1 VELQLIAK
9 RRSKEVAEI
18 NHGVEVRV
26 FQQKVRHLTFEQ
38 AGTSAALTA
47 EAAAEVAS
55 EEQAHLV
62 REAGL
67 RGAKGELRERIRALE
82 VANAEVIR
90 QLRVQQDRSL
100 QTVEAENATALGAM
114 QARYEA
120 RLAQLGRD
128 LRLRLK
134 VDLHEVE
141 ERKNLHIHQLSRAHE
156 EAFGELRR
164 YYNDITRA
172 NLAMMGELKA
182 QIGEAGHKAANNQRL
197 VLEMAEENKRLS
209 EPLQR
214 AMAERAQL
222 QADLRDAARDKAS
235 LAYARTR
242 LRELRAELG
251 DLQRAQGAL
260 EARYSDVTAERDALY
275 ERFEATVLAAA
286 ARAEARSSG
295 LETKLAEAEAAQAEA
310 AGAAA
315 AVARAAALDPT
326 ALAVAEERVGAAL
339 GDRAAA
345 IRSLQEAIGKLRKAH
360 DDAVRSVG
368 ARLVALGGAPGTAA
382 AGATAGLPELLNP
395 RGFPGPAGLIV
406 AP

>member
-1 VELQLIAK
+1 M
-9 RRSKEVAEI
+9 AEI

-26 FQQKVRHLTFEQ
+26 FQQKVRHLTFER
-38 AGTSAALTA
+38 AGEAAALSA
-47 EAAAEVAS
+47 EAAAEAGG
-55 EEQAHLV
+55 EEQAHLA

-90 QLRVQQDRSL
+90 QMRAQQERSL
-100 QTVEAENATALGAM
+100 HTVQADNDAALAAM
-114 QARYEA
+114 RGRYEA

-134 VDLHEVE
+134 VDVHEVE
-141 ERKNLHIHQLSRAHE
+141 ERKNLHIHQLTRAHE
-156 EAFGELRR
+156 EAFSELRR
-164 YYNDITRA
+164 YYNDITRS

-182 QIGEAGHKAANNQRL
+182 QIGEAGHKAAANQRL

-222 QADLRDAARDKAS
+222 QADLRDAARDKAG

-242 LRELRAELG
+242 LRELRAELAE
-251 DLQRAQGAL
+251 LARAQGAL
-260 EARYSDVTAERDALY
+260 EARYGEVTAERDALY

-286 ARAEARSSG
+286 ARAEARSAG
-295 LETKLAEAEAAQAEA
+295 LEAKLAEAELAQAEA

-315 AVARAAALDPT
+315 AVAKAAALDPA
-326 ALAVAEERVGAAL
+326 ALAMAGERVGAAL

-345 IRSLQEAIGKLRKAH
+345 VRSLQEAIAKLRKAH

-368 ARLVALGGAPGTAA
+368 ARLVALGGASGTAA
-382 AGATAGLPELLNP
+382 AGDLGGLPGLLNP
-395 RGFPGPAGLIV
+395 GGFPGPAGLLA

>member
-1 VELQLIAK
+1 V
-9 RRSKEVAEI
+9 
-18 NHGVEVRV
+18 
-26 FQQKVRHLTFEQ
+26 
-38 AGTSAALTA
+38 
-47 EAAAEVAS
+47 
-55 EEQAHLV
+55 
-62 REAGL
+62 
-67 RGAKGELRERIRALE
+67 
-82 VANAEVIR
+82 
-90 QLRVQQDRSL
+90 RVQQERSL
-100 QTVEAENATALGAM
+100 QTVQADNDGALGAM

-141 ERKNLHIHQLSRAHE
+141 ERKNLHIHQLTRAHE
-156 EAFGELRR
+156 EAFAELRR
-164 YYNDITRA
+164 YYNDITRS
-172 NLAMMGELKA
+172 NLAMMGELKS
-182 QIGEAGHKAANNQRL
+182 QIGAAGHKAASNQRL

-242 LRELRAELG
+242 LREMRGELAEVA
-251 DLQRAQGAL
+251 RAQGAL
-260 EARYSDVTAERDALY
+260 EARYSEVAAERDALY

-286 ARAEARSSG
+286 ERAEARSAG
-295 LETKLAEAEAAQAEA
+295 LEARLAEAEAAAAEA

-315 AVARAAALDPT
+315 AVASAAALDPG
-326 ALAVAEERVGAAL
+326 ALAAVGERVGAAM
-339 GDRAAA
+339 GERAAA
-345 IRSLQEAIGKLRKAH
+345 VRSLQEAIGKLRKAH

-368 ARLVALGGAPGTAA
+368 ARLLALGGAPGTAA
-382 AGATAGLPELLNP
+382 AGAAEGLPDLLNP
-395 RGFPGPAGLIV
+395 RGFPGPAGLLA